1 MVYDILVI
9 GTGISGLTFAIKVS
23 EQNPN
28 INVAL
33 ISKGELDEGNTR
45 YAQGG
50 IAVVKDF
57 VRDSF
62 EKHIEDTLEAGGFQ
76 NKKKVIEFVV
86 REGGQRIDE
95 LLQWG
100 IQFDTQNGQLH
111 LTKEAGHSAN
121 RIIHHKDITG
131 YEIQQA
137 LVKKVQKIP
146 NVTCLKNHTLVDLI
160 TDHHVQSNYNRCY
173 GAYVISK
180 EQKQIITLGA
190 KLTVLSTGG
199 AGQLYRHTTNP
210 PESTGDGLGAAY
222 RAKVYMENLPFV
234 QFHPTG
240 LFPKVEG
247 RTFLISEVLRGI
259 GAKLLNEKGI
269 EFMSQYHRDKELA
282 PRDVVA
288 RGIASEIQK
297 GTHDYVYLDAQNI
310 SFKKWLKR
318 LPNIYQKLIS
328 IGINPLKEYIPVVP
342 VAHYFCGG
350 IVVDEHAESELKG
363 LYAVGECSS
372 TGLHGANRLA
382 SNSLLES
389 IVFSHRAAM
398 HCLASLNEPLPPNM
412 VYEKIPKWKGKEYQE
427 FNNPEI
433 TQSLRLKLQDTMT
446 NHVSIFKTN
455 RILDIAEKEMNHIY
469 TEVLKIY
476 NRNKLDVELCEL
488 RNMVSIAHLIIQQ
501 AKKINTN
508 QGVFYNIDNE

>member
-28 INVAL
+28 TKIAL
-33 ISKGELDEGNTR
+33 ISKGGFDEGNTR

-50 IAVVKDF
+50 IAVVRDF
-57 VRDSF
+57 VKDSYK
-62 EKHIEDTLEAGGFQ
+62 KHIDDTLEAGGYQ
-76 NKKKVIEFVV
+76 NKKEVIEFVV
-86 REGGQRIDE
+86 KEAGQRIDE

-100 IQFDTQNGQLH
+100 IQFDTQNGELH
-111 LTKEAGHSAN
+111 LTKEAGHSAH
-121 RIIHHKDITG
+121 RIIHYKDITG
-131 YEIQQA
+131 HQIQQA
-137 LVKKVQKIP
+137 LVKKIEKLP
-146 NVTCLKNHTLVDLI
+146 NITCLKNHTLVDLI
-160 TDHHVQSNYNRCY
+160 TDHHLKSNYNCCY

-180 EQKQIITLGA
+180 EQRQIITLSA
-190 KLTVLSTGG
+190 RLTVLSTGG

-222 RAKVYMENLPFV
+222 RAKVFMENLPFV

-240 LFPKVEG
+240 LFPKVHG
-247 RTFLISEVLRGI
+247 KTFLISEVLRGI
-259 GAKLLNEKGI
+259 GAQLLNHHGVQ
-269 EFMSQYHRDKELA
+269 FMSQYHPKKEMA

-288 RGIASEIQK
+288 RGIATEIQK
-297 GTHDYVYLDAQNI
+297 GKMDYVYLDARNI
-310 SFKKWLKR
+310 PYHKWLKR
-318 LPNIYQKLIS
+318 LPNIYKQLINMD
-328 IGINPLKEYIPVVP
+328 IDPEHQFIPVVP

-350 IVVDEHAESELKG
+350 IVVNEHAESRLKR
-363 LYAVGECSS
+363 LYAIGECSS

-398 HCLASLNEPLPPNM
+398 HCIDSLNNQLLHSTI
-412 VYEKIPKWKGKEYQE
+412 YEKIPSWKGKQYQE
-427 FNNPEI
+427 FNNPKI
-433 TQSLRLKLQDTMT
+433 THSLRQQLQDTMT
-446 NHVSIFKTN
+446 KYAGIFKTN
-455 RILDIAEKEMNHIY
+455 QNLDVAEKEMYNIY
-469 TEVLKIY
+469 KQVLGIY

-501 AKKINTN
+501 AKQINVN

>member
-1 MVYDILVI
+1 MIYDILVI
-9 GTGISGLTFAIKVS
+9 GTGISGLTFAIKIS

-28 INVAL
+28 ANIAL

-57 VRDSF
+57 VKDSF
-62 EKHIEDTLEAGGFQ
+62 EKHIGDTLEAGGYK
-76 NKKKVIEFVV
+76 NKKEVIEFVV
-86 REGGQRIDE
+86 KEGGQRIDE
-95 LLQWG
+95 LVQWG

-111 LTKEAGHSAN
+111 LTKEAGHSAK

-131 YEIQQA
+131 HEIQQV
-137 LVKKVQKIP
+137 LVKKIQKLP
-146 NVTCLKNHTLVDLI
+146 NVVCLKNHTLVDLI
-160 TDHHVQSNYNRCY
+160 TDHHLKSNYNRCY
-173 GAYVISK
+173 GAYAISK
-180 EQKQIITLGA
+180 ERRQIITLSA
-190 KLTVLSTGG
+190 KFTVLSTGG

-240 LFPKVEG
+240 LFPKVDG
-247 RTFLISEVLRGI
+247 RTFLISEVLRGV
-259 GAKLLNEKGI
+259 GAKLLNEDGVQ
-269 EFMSQYHRDKELA
+269 FMFRYHSDKELA

-288 RGIASEIQK
+288 RGIATEIQR
-297 GTHDYVYLDAQNI
+297 GELDYVYLDARNI
-310 SFKKWLKR
+310 TYKKWCKR
-318 LPNIYQKLIS
+318 FPNIYNQLINN
-328 IGINPLKEYIPVVP
+328 GIDPQNECIPVVP
-342 VAHYFCGG
+342 VTHYFCGG
-350 IVVDEHAESELKG
+350 IAVNEHAESELKG
-363 LYAVGECSS
+363 LYAIGECSS

-389 IVFSHRAAM
+389 IVFSHRAAI
-398 HCLASLNEPLPPNM
+398 HSLESLNDELPPNS
-412 VYEKIPKWKGKEYQE
+412 VYEKIPMWRGRQYQE

-433 TQSLRLKLQDTMT
+433 TQSLREKLQDTMT
-446 NHVSIFKTN
+446 KYVGIFKTN
-455 RILDIAEKEMNHIY
+455 RNLDIAEKQMHDIY
-469 TEVLKIY
+469 KEVLKIY

-488 RNMVSIAHLIIQQ
+488 RNMVSIAHLIIRQ
-501 AKKINTN
+501 AKEININ

>member
-28 INVAL
+28 TKIAL
-33 ISKGELDEGNTR
+33 ISKGEFDEGNTR

-57 VRDSF
+57 VKDSYT
-62 EKHIEDTLEAGGFQ
+62 KHIDDTLEAGGYQ
-76 NKKKVIEFVV
+76 NKKDVIEFVV
-86 REGGQRIDE
+86 KEAGQRIDE

-100 IQFDTQNGQLH
+100 IQFDTKNGQLH
-111 LTKEAGHSAN
+111 LTKEAGHSAH

-131 YEIQQA
+131 HEIQQA
-137 LVKKVQKIP
+137 LVKKIKKLP
-146 NVTCLKNHTLVDLI
+146 NVTCLRNHTLVDLI
-160 TDHHVQSNYNRCY
+160 TDHHLKSNYNCCY

-180 EQKQIITLGA
+180 EQRQIITLSA
-190 KLTVLSTGG
+190 KFTVLSTGG

-240 LFPKVEG
+240 LFPKVDG
-247 RTFLISEVLRGI
+247 RTFLISEVLRGL
-259 GAKLLNEKGI
+259 GAKLLNHDGLQ
-269 EFMSQYHRDKELA
+269 FMFQYHLEKEMA

-288 RGIASEIQK
+288 RGIATEIQK
-297 GTHDYVYLDAQNI
+297 GKLDYVHLDARNI
-310 SFKKWLKR
+310 PHNKWLKR
-318 LPNIYQKLIS
+318 LPNIYRQLID
-328 IGINPLKEYIPVVP
+328 IGINPEHQFIPVVP

-350 IVVDEHAESELKG
+350 IAVNEYAESGLKR
-363 LYAVGECSS
+363 LYAIGECSS

-398 HCLASLNEPLPPNM
+398 HCIKSLKDQPPPSSI
-412 VYEKIPKWKGKEYQE
+412 YEKIPSWKGKQYQE

-433 TQSLRLKLQDTMT
+433 THSLCQQLQDTMT
-446 NHVSIFKTN
+446 NYVGIFKSN
-455 RILDIAEKEMNHIY
+455 QNLDIAEIAMNNIY
-469 TEVLKIY
+469 KQVLKIY

-501 AKKINTN
+501 AKQININ